1 MKKKNRFLI
10 NIALLALS
18 LCIMVYGVYSAKQAS
33 LTVSGTIGFNAH
45 DISLEITSASVSGA
59 LTSAGAAYS
68 AAPNISGTTV
78 TFGDYLYYDDLT
90 NSTATADKI
99 PAITITIAMTNN
111 SKFAATVT
119 PVSPAKS
126 AGTGTNTNY
135 TIAVSYASSGS
146 NMAANGGTCT
156 VTVTLTYTTNTSN
169 AHGTTFS
176 AAPFNISTN
185 VVKA

>member
-45 DISLEITSASVSGA
+45 DISLKITGASVSGA
-59 LTSAGAAYS
+59 LTSAGAKYTDT
-68 AAPNISGTTV
+68 PTISGTTV
-78 TFGDYLYYDDLT
+78 TFGALYYDDLT

-99 PAITITIAMTNN
+99 SPILITINMQNN
-111 SKFAATVT
+111 SKFPATVT
-119 PVSPAKS
+119 PVSPAQS
-126 AGTGTNTNY
+126 AGENTKTNY
-135 TIAVSYASSGS
+135 TIAVSYASGT

-176 AAPFNISTN
+176 AAAFNISTS